1 MVQIKEFR
9 PLIYNLEKL
18 NKLKIDFKD
27 VVCPPYDIIS
37 PQQHR
42 VLLRKKYNFV
52 NIELPKGPTNKKYT
66 NAKRTLSSW
75 KRNKIIVKE
84 DIPAV
89 YVYQQVFDYPKN
101 SGKFYTRYGIFCL
114 IKADPEYKTIL
125 PHELT
130 KPKPLEDRTKLINA
144 IGIQTSPPFFIVED
158 EKKEF
163 YELLKSLAKE
173 KYKILSFSDNEN
185 NQHSLY
191 RIVKGIKECEK
202 IKKFLSKKEL
212 IIADGHHRYKVT
224 IEYLKKIGHEFF
236 MGYICSSS
244 DEGLMILPTHRALPE
259 SHIYEELKKYF
270 EFEEW
275 DGKSEVKILFY
286 KNGEFKVAKI
296 KSDKL
301 KKEQPYFLLDKVL
314 TELEGE
320 QIRQQLFYHQE
331 MKEVIN
337 FADKFN
343 GCAFILPPVEKN
355 EFIKIVKKDSVFPP
369 KSTYFYPKVLSGLV
383 FYDFSN

>member
-1 MVQIKEFR
+1 MVEIKEFQ
-9 PLIYNLEKL
+9 PLVYNLEKL

-42 VLLRKKYNFV
+42 ILLRKKYNFV
-52 NIELPKGPTNKKYT
+52 NLELPKGTTNKKYT

-144 IGIQTSPPFFIVED
+144 IGIQTSPPFFVVED

-224 IEYLKKIGHEFF
+224 VEYLRKIGQKFF

-337 FADKFN
+337 FVSN
-343 GCAFILPPVEKN
+343 SCIFII
-355 EFIKIVKKDSVFPP
+355 F
-369 KSTYFYPKVLSGLV
+369 LS
-383 FYDFSN
+383 